1 MESIIRGAVVFI
13 FLLLIFRLS
22 GNRTLAQMTS
32 FDLVLLLIISETTQQ
47 ALIGEDQSM
56 TNAALLIVTLVGI
69 SIILSLLKER
79 MPRLE
84 KWLDGTPMIIVENG
98 KPLKDRMDKA
108 RIDEADILEAAREM
122 QGLERIDQIK
132 YAVLERGGGITVVP
146 IDKKA

>member
-1 MESIIRGAVVFI
+1 MDAVLRGLIVYF
-13 FLLLIFRLS
+13 FLLIIFRIS
-22 GNRTLAQMTS
+22 GRRTLAQTTN
-32 FDLVLLLIISETTQQ
+32 FELVLLLIISETTQQ
-47 ALIGEDQSM
+47 AMIGEDQSM

-69 SIILSLLKER
+69 SILLSVLKER
-79 MPRLE
+79 MPGLE

-98 KPLKDRMDKA
+98 RPLKDRMGKA

-132 YAVLERGGGITVVP
+132 YAVLERGGGITIVP

>member
-1 MESIIRGAVVFI
+1 MDSIIRGAVVFI

-122 QGLERIDQIK
+122 QGLERSDQIK
-132 YAVLERGGGITVVP
+132 YAVLERSGRITIIP
-146 IDKKA
+146 KER